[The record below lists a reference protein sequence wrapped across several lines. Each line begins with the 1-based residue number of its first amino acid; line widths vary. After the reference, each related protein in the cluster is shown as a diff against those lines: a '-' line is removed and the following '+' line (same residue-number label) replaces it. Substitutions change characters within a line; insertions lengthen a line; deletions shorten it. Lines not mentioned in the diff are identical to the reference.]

1 MSTLLINVYML
12 SVATS
17 VVSDDLGAVL
27 VLVLGDVQD
36 LQDVEDTLILAIGRV
51 VVLAVVRGAES
62 ARVVI
67 LSHVLLVAR

>member
-36 LQDVEDTLILAIGRV
+36 LQDVEDILILAIGRV